1 MGKRLH
7 GKVTIIT
14 GAASGFGR
22 AMVNEFSKEGAKIF
36 AIDISHTVQNLKKEV
51 DGELYAYQADVSV
64 PEQVVSAFEECRNI
78 FGRLDVLCNNAGI
91 TGLVETPMH
100 EYPLDEWNR
109 VFRVNV
115 QGALLVLQ
123 ESIKMMLESGGGSI
137 VNTGSIGGFRAT
149 PGSSAYIVSKGA
161 MVMLT
166 KQAALEYIDKGIR
179 VNSINPGTCKTPLLE
194 GFTQEMLDFLAEQVP
209 LGRLGEPE
217 EVAKLAL
224 FLASDESS
232 YITGQ
237 NHIIDGGRAV
247 M

>member
-1 MGKRLH
+1 
-7 GKVTIIT
+7 
-14 GAASGFGR
+14 
-22 AMVNEFSKEGAKIF
+22 
-36 AIDISHTVQNLKKEV
+36 
-51 DGELYAYQADVSV
+51 
-64 PEQVVSAFEECRNI
+64 
-78 FGRLDVLCNNAGI
+78 
-91 TGLVETPMH
+91 MH
-100 EYPLDEWNR
+100 EYPLHEWNCI
-109 VFRVNV
+109 FSVNV

-123 ESIKMMLESGGGSI
+123 ESIKMMLENGGGSI
-137 VNTGSIGGFRAT
+137 VNTGSIGGYRAT

-166 KQAALEYIDKGIR
+166 KQEALEYIDKKIR
-179 VNSINPGTCKTPLLE
+179 VNSINPGTCKTPLLN
-194 GFTQEMLDFLAEQVP
+194 GFIEEILDFLAEQVP
-209 LGRLGEPE
+209 IGRLGEPN

>member
-1 MGKRLH
+1 MVKKLD
-7 GKVTIIT
+7 GKVAIIT
-14 GAASGFGR
+14 GAASGFGM
-22 AMVNEFSKEGAKIF
+22 AMVKEFSKEGARIF
-36 AIDISHTVQNLKKEV
+36 AIDINDKVEKLKEEI
-51 DGELYAYQADVSV
+51 DGEIQTFKADVSD
-64 PEQVVSAFEECRNI
+64 PEQVANAFKQCRQTY
-78 FGRLDVLCNNAGI
+78 GRLDILCNNAGI

-109 VFRVNV
+109 VFSVNV

-123 ESIKMMLESGGGSI
+123 ESIKMMLKSGGGSI

-179 VNSINPGTCKTPLLE
+179 VNSINPGTCKTPLLN
-194 GFTQEMLDFLAEQVP
+194 GFTDEMLDFLGEQVP
-209 LGRLGEPE
+209 IGRLGEPE

-224 FLASDESS
+224 FLASDDSS

-247 M
+247 V